1 MTEYA
6 ANPADVVE
14 QEQAVDEDEPQ
25 APEVVDIPVEAN
37 EADVVE
43 QTIEVPVDDEDQ
55 RG

>member
-1 MTEYA
+1 VSEFA

-14 QEQAVDEDEPQ
+14 QEQDLAGDVPEAEEP
-25 APEVVDIPVEAN
+25 VDIPVEAN

-43 QTIEVPVDDEDQ
+43 QAIEVPEDDEDH

>member
-14 QEQAVDEDEPQ
+14 QEQAVDDDVPQ
-25 APEVVDIPVEAN
+25 APEVADIPVEAS

-43 QTIEVPVDDEDQ
+43 QAIEVPVDDEEE